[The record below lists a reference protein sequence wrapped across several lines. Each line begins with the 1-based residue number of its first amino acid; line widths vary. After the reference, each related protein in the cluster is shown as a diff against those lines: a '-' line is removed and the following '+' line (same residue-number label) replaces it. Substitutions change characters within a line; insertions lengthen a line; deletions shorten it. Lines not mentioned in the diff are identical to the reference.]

1 MTLADNVQQKATGP
15 RLKPL
20 LWLVGL
26 VVAFFVVQFVA
37 SFVSVALKLNPL
49 AAASA
54 TQAGIMLVAFGFALA
69 DGGGLRSLG
78 LITPWK
84 GYDAAVIPGVL
95 LFHIVGSIFTV
106 VVLMAAGLYH
116 PEAGQGAINTFSNF
130 GRLDMGSMT
139 LAALGLSLQAGI
151 GEEMLF
157 RGYLITRLER
167 AGLKWWACILLSAL
181 IFGLVH
187 VPGYGWAASLPKAIW
202 LGIPTAAY
210 FWFRRNLGPLM
221 VAHTVLDFSLFMLL
235 GLILRVTGGQI
246 PTGSF

>member
-1 MTLADNVQQKATGP
+1 MEDNVQQKTTGL
-15 RLKPL
+15 RLKPF
-20 LWLVGL
+20 LWLAGL
-26 VVAFFVVQFVA
+26 VVAFFAVQVAA
-37 SFVSVALKLNPL
+37 SFLAHGMKLNPL
-49 AAASA
+49 AAASV

-78 LITPWK
+78 LIAPWK

-95 LFHIVGSIFTV
+95 LIHIAGSIFTV
-106 VVLMAAGLYH
+106 IILMAAGLYN
-116 PEAGQGAINTFSNF
+116 PEAGQGAMNTFSSF
-130 GRLDMGSMT
+130 GDLNMGSLT

-151 GEEMLF
+151 GEELLF

-235 GLILRVTGGQI
+235 GLILRLTGGQI